1 MELNGD
7 DDVYAGNHNHYPL
20 TMKSSSSS
28 NSFLAD
34 AFPRSGGRNMSQ
46 YHGYDIVVE
55 QPGFNDTNG
64 ILYSVE
70 PSKRDNYGDVGYSR
84 DNSQGI
90 KNLNEMLYQVDREY
104 QTMEAVDRGN
114 MGHLHYQ
121 YVEEDEN
128 TQPGCIRRTLSDV
141 LDVLLPKY
149 RRGANVNG
157 RGTYRSPAKARYPI
171 LSPRDGNRF
180 KSSAINFSP
189 ERQGSFESTGSFE
202 RAKQFIRK
210 VSHRTSDGV
219 NELQHQLKAM
229 VQDRALRQ
237 AEEDEKLLES
247 RRLLQMQIEQHQA
260 AMTNHMAAMQA
271 QQQQY
276 CMSPMYASMVQNG
289 MVNGMMNHQQLND
302 MFTQASPPRDTVGVV
317 MPKPM
322 QQVEMKTMQS
332 IIPQQQ
338 FYKQQ
343 QEQREPTECTP
354 RSNDHFNT
362 TDQQRSGMSSC
373 SPPRAVKVV
382 NGTKIVFSQ
391 PHQQSDASTLQSIQ
405 ETVERAMKKSDAAR
419 MQRSTSKK
427 LWTQASKI
435 KV

>member
-1 MELNGD
+1 MELNVD
-7 DDVYAGNHNHYPL
+7 DDVYADNHNPYPL

-34 AFPRSGGRNMSQ
+34 AFPRSVGRNMSQ
-46 YHGYDIVVE
+46 YHGSDIVVE
-55 QPGFNDTNG
+55 QPGF
-64 ILYSVE
+64 LYSVE
-70 PSKRDNYGDVGYSR
+70 PSKRRDNYGDAGYNR
-84 DNSQGI
+84 DNSQGM

-128 TQPGCIRRTLSDV
+128 TQPGCMRRTLSDV

-149 RRGANVNG
+149 RAHVSG

-202 RAKQFIRK
+202 RAKQFIRE

-219 NELQHQLKAM
+219 HELQQQLKAM

-247 RRLLQMQIEQHQA
+247 HRLMQMQIEQHQA
-260 AMTNHMAAMQA
+260 AMANHMTAMQA

-276 CMSPMYASMVQNG
+276 CMSPMYASMLQNG

-302 MFTQASPPRDTVGVV
+302 IFTQASPPQDTMGVA

-354 RSNDHFNT
+354 RSNDRFHP

-382 NGTKIVFSQ
+382 NGTKMVFSQ

-427 LWTQASKI
+427 LWNQASKI